1 MFDFIFIKIL
11 AINILKIGFV
21 IIPVLISVAYITL
34 VERKVIA
41 SIQKREGPT
50 SVGFFGLL
58 QPIADGLKLLIKET
72 LYPSHANK
80 FSFII
85 APMFVFFINLL
96 GWAVMPF
103 GEGIVISDLD
113 IGVLYLF
120 VISSFGVYGL
130 LIAGWSSNSKY
141 PFLGGLRAAAQM
153 ISYDVSLGLILLS
166 IVITA
171 GSMNLTQI
179 VLAQD
184 NVWFI
189 LPHFPGFCLF
199 FISVL
204 AETSRTPF
212 DLPEA
217 ESELVSGY
225 NTEYSSMT
233 FALFFLG
240 EYISILNMSF
250 LICILFLGGWFFFPN
265 VWFINLLNLPPFFI
279 LAVKVLIIVYLIIYI
294 RATLPRYRYDQL
306 MSLGWLYFLPLSICW
321 FILST
326 IFLIY

>member
-1 MFDFIFIKIL
+1 MIEFIYFFLIS
-11 AINILKIGFV
+11 ILKILLV

-41 SIQKREGPT
+41 SIQKREGPNF
-50 SVGFFGLL
+50 VGFLGLL
-58 QPIADGLKLLIKET
+58 QPIADGIKLLIKET
-72 LYPSHANK
+72 LYPSHSIK
-80 FSFII
+80 LPFIL

-96 GWAVMPF
+96 GWLVIPL
-103 GEGIVISDLD
+103 GEGIVLSDFD
-113 IGVLYLF
+113 YGVLYLF
-120 VISSFGVYGL
+120 IISSFSVYGV

-166 IVITA
+166 IILCT

-179 VLAQD
+179 VLSQE

-189 LPHFPGFCLF
+189 QPHLPGFFLF
-199 FISVL
+199 FFSVL

-225 NTEYSSMT
+225 NTEYSSMM
-233 FALFFLG
+233 FALFF
-240 EYISILNMSF
+240 F
-250 LICILFLGGWFFFPN
+250 
-265 VWFINLLNLPPFFI
+265 
-279 LAVKVLIIVYLIIYI
+279 
-294 RATLPRYRYDQL
+294 R
-306 MSLGWLYFLPLSICW
+306 
-321 FILST
+321 
-326 IFLIY
+326 